1 MKRPSLIRI
10 KHSLAT
16 LDVAND
22 EIPLFYNPLHY
33 HPELELTFVEKSSG
47 TRIIG
52 DSIESF
58 TPGDL
63 VLVGANIPHIWKN
76 EVCYDSE
83 GKQIPA
89 KAIVIKFLPDF
100 AGTSFWEI
108 PEMIHVKRLIYETSV
123 QGIKIEGKLHYNIEQ
138 KMKAMLYE
146 LPSTQ
151 IIRLLEILLLISQSG
166 EYRLLSN
173 LPGSQKNDIRISKI
187 ISFLQTNYY
196 KEIDLETISTI
207 IYMHKNAICH
217 FFKKKTGKTIF
228 EILHEIRIKR
238 ACDLLI
244 NTTDPI
250 EVIGSRVGYFSQSLF
265 NRKFKEIC
273 KMSPTGYRKN
283 WIHVNNER

>member
-58 TPGDL
+58 MPGDL
-63 VLVGANIPHIWKN
+63 VLVGANTPHIWKN
-76 EVCYDSE
+76 EVCYDPE
-83 GKQIPA
+83 GNPIPA

-123 QGIKIEGKLHYNIEQ
+123 QGIKMEGKLQHNIEK
-138 KMKAMLYE
+138 KMKTMLHE
-146 LPSTQ
+146 PSSNQ
-151 IIRLLEILLLISQSG
+151 IICLLEILLLISQSN

-173 LPGSQKNDIRISKI
+173 LPNNQKNDIRISKI
-187 ISFLQTNYY
+187 ISFLQTNYH

-207 IYMHKNAICH
+207 IFMHKNAICH

-250 EVIGSRVGYFSQSLF
+250 EVIGSTVGYFSQSLF

-273 KMSPTGYRKN
+273 KMSPTVYRKN
-283 WIHVNNER
+283 WINVNNE